1 MAYLYESIQKGV
13 FNFLVP
19 CLDKTIK
26 MFEGDQ
32 VKLLYKLEGSGYKY
46 VLKFLGEIPDDVDCL
61 DNYCQPVDY
70 REYRID
76 VTDLESY
83 GIDVEEIITSTVSN
97 MQSDIQSQ
105 IQNDIQDNIDEI
117 VDNASSITIN
127 NSVETIIPQV
137 NGDKHY
143 DYGYDFFT
151 DELFLGN
158 INQSIAD
165 YYSFF
170 YVEVM
175 STNSNGYLR
184 TISTDE
190 GDKHV
195 RLAIGSDNYIYNNS
209 TKKVV
214 NYSKIVMPFEIRGVI
229 ELKFD
234 NNDVVDRG
242 FELQE
247 DNQTILIYGDP
258 EGFFLN
264 KKVKV
269 KYIT

>member
-1 MAYLYESIQKGV
+1 MAYLYESIQRGV

-46 VLKFLGEIPDDVDCL
+46 VLKFLGEIPDDSECL

-70 REYRID
+70 RDYRID

-83 GIDVEEIITSTVSN
+83 GIDVEEIITTTVSN
-97 MQSDIQSQ
+97 MQADIQAQ
-105 IQNDIQDNIDEI
+105 IQTDIQDNIDEI
-117 VDNASSITIN
+117 VDNASSINIK
-127 NSVETIIPQV
+127 NSVDVILPQV
-137 NGDKHY
+137 NGDIHY
-143 DYGYDFFT
+143 DSGYDFFA
-151 DELFLGN
+151 DDIFNEN
-158 INQSIAD
+158 ITQDIAD

-170 YVEVM
+170 YIEVPTTD
-175 STNSNGYLR
+175 SFGYLR
-184 TISTDE
+184 TISTNE

-195 RLAIGSDNYIYNNS
+195 RPAIGSDNYVYNS
-209 TKKVV
+209 ETKKVV
-214 NYSKIVMPFEIRGVI
+214 NYSKIIMPFEIKAVI
-229 ELKFD
+229 ELKFE

-242 FELQE
+242 FELQ
-247 DNQTILIYGDP
+247 DDKQTILIYGDP
-258 EGFFLN
+258 EGFFIN

-269 KYIT
+269 RYII